1 MFAIE
6 TTSRVK
12 FIFMN
17 RKATKILLLANFSL
31 HDTCHRTEI
40 FKRPVFLP
48 FGRTF
53 FEKRNTNKNITFLTE
68 PLKSLQ
74 VFPQG
79 RSFLRAGLSSRNK
92 NFMLCFPFDKITW
105 HVLHSTI
112 FEELHRHTFQKVLFL
127 SRPLLLVNRIE
138 VQCLFYL
145 PTISIT

>member
-53 FEKRNTNKNITFLTE
+53 FEQRNTNKNITFLTE

-79 RSFLRAGLSSRNK
+79 RSFLKKQKFHVMLSFWQNNMARPSFYDLWRTTLFK
-92 NFMLCFPFDKITW
+92 KCFSLT
-105 HVLHSTI
+105 VSSTCESNRGEMSI
-112 FEELHRHTFQKVLFL
+112 LFTNYKHNL
-127 SRPLLLVNRIE
+127 RFCS
-138 VQCLFYL
+138 Q
-145 PTISIT
+145 

>member
-53 FEKRNTNKNITFLTE
+53 FEQRNTNKNITFLTE

-79 RSFLRAGLSSRNK
+79 RSFLKKQKFHVMLSFWQNNMARHFILRSLK
-92 NFMLCFPFDKITW
+92 NYIAT
-105 HVLHSTI
+105 
-112 FEELHRHTFQKVLFL
+112 LFKKCYF
-127 SRPLLLVNRIE
+127 SHGR
-138 VQCLFYL
+138 FYL
-145 PTISIT
+145 WIESRCNVYFIYQQ

>member
-53 FEKRNTNKNITFLTE
+53 FEQRNTNKNITFLTE

-79 RSFLRAGLSSRNK
+79 RSFLKKQKYHVMLSFWQNDMARPSFYDLWRTTSPHFSK
-92 NFMLCFPFDKITW
+92 S
-105 HVLHSTI
+105 V
-112 FEELHRHTFQKVLFL
+112 FL
-127 SRPLLLVNRIE
+127 SRPVLLVNRIE
-138 VQCLFYL
+138 VKCLFYL